1 MPDKEQILIAL
12 LNSYAK
18 LFPASLHE
26 LVSQADYSI
35 FDKDAYLVKEDKNDE
50 REYFLLE
57 GLMHCCNIA
66 EDGRTVTTDIL
77 YAPVVIV
84 PHFART
90 LQRRSIFSIQ
100 ALTACVAA
108 HIPVSVFD
116 KLRYAHADIGAF
128 GNAVVEK
135 ELSRHLK
142 EDTIFRSCNARQ
154 RLLLMRE
161 RYPGLENMI
170 PHHIIASYL
179 GITPV
184 SFSRL
189 RAELA
194 TQD

>member
-1 MPDKEQILIAL
+1 MPGKEQIFIGL

-18 LFPASLHE
+18 LSPASLHE
-26 LVSQADYSI
+26 LVSQADYST
-35 FDKDAYLVKEDKNDE
+35 FDKDTYLVREDKNDE

-66 EDGRTVTTDIL
+66 DDGRIVTTDIL
-77 YAPVVIV
+77 YAPVVVV

-90 LQRRSIFSIQ
+90 QQRRSLFSIQ
-100 ALTACVAA
+100 ALTTCVAA
-108 HIPVSVFD
+108 HIPVSIFD
-116 KLRYAHADIGAF
+116 KLRYAYLDIGAF

-142 EDTIFRSCNARQ
+142 EDTVFRSCNARQ

-189 RAELA
+189 RNELA
-194 TQD
+194 ARD

>member
-1 MPDKEQILIAL
+1 MPGKEQILTAL
-12 LNSYAK
+12 LNSYTK
-18 LFPASLHE
+18 LSPASLNE
-26 LVSQADYSI
+26 LVSKTDYST
-35 FDKDAYLVKEDKNDE
+35 FDKDKYLVREEKNDE
-50 REYFLLE
+50 KEYFLLE
-57 GLMHCCNIA
+57 GLMHRCNIA
-66 EDGRTVTTDIL
+66 EDGRVVTTDIL

-100 ALTACVAA
+100 ALTACVVA

-116 KLRYAHADIGAF
+116 KLRYAYPDIGAF

-135 ELSRHLK
+135 ELSRRLK
-142 EDTIFRSCNARQ
+142 EDTIFRSCNAKQ

-161 RYPGLENMI
+161 QYPNLENI
-170 PHHIIASYL
+170 VPHHIIASYL

-189 RAELA
+189 RNELA
-194 TQD
+194 TQE